1 MILSTNKELRLILP
15 SNAVDDIA
23 NLQGVLDNSEKDFLH
38 DKLGKPLYTRLCEY
52 YTTLGGEGFYQQK
65 IDGSYAKKPW
75 SVLLNLAQR
84 MVVNDAMARYAYQQ
98 ILSVNGAGVNI
109 ASSTDY
115 DPATEKL
122 LDKGVAGYRMEA
134 MVSLNNLLKLLEN
147 WAVSIN
153 TPAESAATKDG
164 SASTEVQKG
173 ESTEVPN
180 GESTEVQNGASTE
193 VQKGASTE
201 VPNDESTEAHT
212 AIQEIVLLWQESKYY
227 YLHHDL
233 LFPTCSVLEQYLSVH
248 DNRDKFI
255 RLLPDLRYV
264 QDEYIADV
272 FGDELIDRLQHAD
285 DRDKLL
291 RKVRRLMTA
300 YLVERTT
307 VIAFDKATR
316 LLAHNESISLR
327 DSVYRILNAEKQA
340 QESAD
345 SNASSSS
352 TSTTTAASS
361 SSAADKSAADK
372 SGGYENNQEG
382 GKIFVTPLMF

>member
-1 MILSTNKELRLILP
+1 MILSTNQELRLILP
-15 SNAVDDIA
+15 SNAVDEIA
-23 NLQGVLDNSEKDFLH
+23 NLQGVLDNSEKDFLQ

-52 YTTLGGEGFYQQK
+52 YTTLGGDGFYQQLT
-65 IDGSYAKKPW
+65 DGSYAKKPW

-147 WAVSIN
+147 WAVGIN
-153 TPAESAATKDG
+153 TPAEAAATKDG

-173 ESTEVPN
+173 KSTEVQN
-180 GESTEVQNGASTE
+180 GESTEVQNGE
-193 VQKGASTE
+193 STE

-212 AIQEIVLLWQESKYY
+212 AIEEIVLLWQESKYY

-255 RLLPDLRYV
+255 RLLPDIRYV

-316 LLAHNESISLR
+316 MLAHNESVSLR
-327 DSVYRILNAEKQA
+327 DSVYRLLNAEKQA

-345 SNASSSS
+345 SNTSSS
-352 TSTTTAASS
+352 TSTASTASSAPS
-361 SSAADKSAADK
+361 SSAEDK

>member
-1 MILSTNKELRLILP
+1 MILSTNQELRLILP
-15 SNAVDDIA
+15 SNAVDEIA
-23 NLQGVLDNSEKDFLH
+23 NLQGVLDNSEKDFLQ

-52 YTTLGGEGFYQQK
+52 YTTLGGDGFYQQLT
-65 IDGSYAKKPW
+65 DGSYAQKPW

-153 TPAESAATKDG
+153 TPAEAAATKDG

-173 ESTEVPN
+173 KSTEVQN
-180 GESTEVQNGASTE
+180 GESTEVQNGESTDI
-193 VQKGASTE
+193 
-201 VPNDESTEAHT
+201 PNDESTEAHT
-212 AIQEIVLLWQESKYY
+212 AIEEIVLLWQESKYY

-233 LFPTCSVLEQYLSVH
+233 LLPTCSVLEQYLSVH

-255 RLLPDLRYV
+255 RLLPDIRYV

-316 LLAHNESISLR
+316 MLAHNESVSLR
-327 DSVYRILNAEKQA
+327 DSVYRLLNAEKQA

-345 SNASSSS
+345 SNASTAS
-352 TSTTTAASS
+352 TASTASS
-361 SSAADKSAADK
+361 SSSSSAEDK

>member
-1 MILSTNKELRLILP
+1 MILSTNQELRLILP
-15 SNAVDDIA
+15 SNAVDEIA
-23 NLQGVLDNSEKDFLH
+23 NLQGVLDNSEKDFLQ

-52 YTTLGGEGFYQQK
+52 YTTLGGDGFYQQK
-65 IDGSYAKKPW
+65 TDGSYAKKPW

-84 MVVNDAMARYAYQQ
+84 MVVNDAMSRYAYQQ

-122 LDKGVAGYRMEA
+122 LDKGVAGYKKEA
-134 MVSLNNLLKLLEN
+134 MVSLNNLLILLEN

-153 TPAESAATKDG
+153 TPAEAATKDG
-164 SASTEVQKG
+164 SASTEVPNG

-180 GESTEVQNGASTE
+180 GE
-193 VQKGASTE
+193 STE

-212 AIQEIVLLWQESKYY
+212 AIEEIVLLWQESKYY

-255 RLLPDLRYV
+255 RLLPDLRYI

-327 DSVYRILNAEKQA
+327 DSVYRILNAEKHA
-340 QESAD
+340 QEAAD

-352 TSTTTAASS
+352 TSTTSEASS
-361 SSAADKSAADK
+361 SSAADESCVYK
-372 SGGYENNQEG
+372 NNQEG

>member
-1 MILSTNKELRLILP
+1 MILSTNQELRLILP

-23 NLQGVLDNSEKDFLH
+23 NLQGVLDNSEKDFLQ

-52 YTTLGGEGFYQQK
+52 YTTLGGDGFYQQK

-115 DPATEKL
+115 DAATEKL
-122 LDKGVAGYRMEA
+122 LDKGVAGYKKEA
-134 MVSLNNLLKLLEN
+134 MVSLNNLLILLEN

-153 TPAESAATKDG
+153 TPAEAASPKDG
-164 SASTEVQKG
+164 RA
-173 ESTEVPN
+173 STEVPN
-180 GESTEVQNGASTE
+180 GESTEVP
-193 VQKGASTE
+193 KDASTE
-201 VPNDESTEAHT
+201 VPNNESTEVPQDESTEAHS
-212 AIQEIVLLWQESKYY
+212 AIEEIVLLWQESKYY

-272 FGDELIDRLQHAD
+272 FGDELIARLQHAD

-340 QESAD
+340 QEAAD
-345 SNASSSS
+345 GNASSS
-352 TSTTTAASS
+352 TSTTTAAPS
-361 SSAADKSAADK
+361 SSAADEA
-372 SGGYENNQEG
+372 GGYENNQEG

>member
-1 MILSTNKELRLILP
+1 MILSTNQELRLILP
-15 SNAVDDIA
+15 SNAVDEIA
-23 NLQGVLDNSEKDFLH
+23 NLQGVLDNSEKDFLQ

-52 YTTLGGEGFYQQK
+52 YATLGGDGLYQQMT
-65 IDGSYAKKPW
+65 DGTYAKKPW
-75 SVLLNLAQR
+75 SVLLTVAQR

-122 LDKGVAGYRMEA
+122 LDKGVAGYKKEA
-134 MVSLNNLLKLLEN
+134 MVSLNNLLILLEN

-153 TPAESAATKDG
+153 TPAEAADKADG
-164 SASTEVQKG
+164 SASTEVPKD
-173 ESTEVPN
+173 ESTKVPDDGN
-180 GESTEVQNGASTE
+180 SDIPQ
-193 VQKGASTE
+193 
-201 VPNDESTEAHT
+201 DESTEAHA
-212 AIQEIVLLWQESKYY
+212 AIEEIVLLWQESKYY

-233 LFPTCSVLEQYLSVH
+233 LIPTCSVLQQYLDVYDS
-248 DNRDKFI
+248 RDKFI

-272 FGDELIDRLQHAD
+272 FGDELIDRLQNAD

-316 LLAHNESISLR
+316 LLAHNESVSLR
-327 DSVYRILNAEKQA
+327 DSVYRLLNAEKQA
-340 QESAD
+340 QEAAD
-345 SNASSSS
+345 GNASSS
-352 TSTTTAASS
+352 TSTTSTAPS
-361 SSAADKSAADK
+361 SSAAEK

>member
-1 MILSTNKELRLILP
+1 MILSTNQELRLILP
-15 SNAVDDIA
+15 SNAVDEIA
-23 NLQGVLDNSEKDFLH
+23 NLQGVLDNSEKDFLQ

-52 YTTLGGEGFYQQK
+52 YTTLGGDGFYQQLT
-65 IDGSYAKKPW
+65 DGSYAKKPW

-153 TPAESAATKDG
+153 TPAETAAKKDG
-164 SASTEVQKG
+164 SASTEV
-173 ESTEVPN
+173 P
-180 GESTEVQNGASTE
+180 NGASTE
-193 VQKGASTE
+193 VPKNESTE
-201 VPNDESTEAHT
+201 VPKDESTEIPKDESTEAHT
-212 AIQEIVLLWQESKYY
+212 AIEEIVLLWQESKYY

-255 RLLPDLRYV
+255 RLLPDIRYV

-340 QESAD
+340 QEAAD

-352 TSTTTAASS
+352 TTTTTAASS
-361 SSAADKSAADK
+361 SSSEDK

>member
-1 MILSTNKELRLILP
+1 M
-15 SNAVDDIA
+15 
-23 NLQGVLDNSEKDFLH
+23 
-38 DKLGKPLYTRLCEY
+38 
-52 YTTLGGEGFYQQK
+52 
-65 IDGSYAKKPW
+65 
-75 SVLLNLAQR
+75 
-84 MVVNDAMARYAYQQ
+84 
-98 ILSVNGAGVNI
+98 
-109 ASSTDY
+109 
-115 DPATEKL
+115 
-122 LDKGVAGYRMEA
+122 
-134 MVSLNNLLKLLEN
+134 
-147 WAVSIN
+147 
-153 TPAESAATKDG
+153 
-164 SASTEVQKG
+164 
-173 ESTEVPN
+173 
-180 GESTEVQNGASTE
+180 
-193 VQKGASTE
+193 
-201 VPNDESTEAHT
+201 
-212 AIQEIVLLWQESKYY
+212 WQESKYY

-255 RLLPDLRYV
+255 RLLPDIRYV

-316 LLAHNESISLR
+316 MLAHNESVSLR
-327 DSVYRILNAEKQA
+327 DSVYRLLNAEKQA

-345 SNASSSS
+345 SNASTASTASTASS
-352 TSTTTAASS
+352 TSS
-361 SSAADKSAADK
+361 ADK

>member
-1 MILSTNKELRLILP
+1 MILSTNQELRLILP
-15 SNAVDDIA
+15 SNAVDEID
-23 NLQGVLDNSEKDFLH
+23 NLKGVLDNSEKDFLQ

-52 YTTLGGEGFYQQK
+52 YTTLGGDGFYQQMT
-65 IDGSYAKKPW
+65 DGTYVMKPW
-75 SVLLNLAQR
+75 SVLLVLAQR

-122 LDKGVAGYRMEA
+122 LDKGVAGYKKEA
-134 MVSLNNLLKLLEN
+134 MVSLNNLLILLEN

-153 TPAESAATKDG
+153 TPAETADKADG
-164 SASTEVQKG
+164 SASTEVPK
-173 ESTEVPN
+173 
-180 GESTEVQNGASTE
+180 
-193 VQKGASTE
+193 
-201 VPNDESTEAHT
+201 DESTEAHA
-212 AIQEIVLLWQESKYY
+212 AIEEIVLLWQESKYY

-233 LFPTCSVLEQYLSVH
+233 LIPTCSILQQYLDVY

-272 FGDELIDRLQHAD
+272 FGDELITRLQHAD

-307 VIAFDKATR
+307 VISFDKATR

-327 DSVYRILNAEKQA
+327 DSVYRLLKAEKQA
-340 QESAD
+340 QEAAD
-345 SNASSSS
+345 TTASSS
-352 TSTTTAASS
+352 TSTTAPSS
-361 SSAADKSAADK
+361 SAADK

>member
-1 MILSTNKELRLILP
+1 MILSTNQELRLILP
-15 SNAVDDIA
+15 SNAVDEIA
-23 NLQGVLDNSEKDFLH
+23 NLQGVLDNSEKDFLQ

-52 YTTLGGEGFYQQK
+52 YTTLGGDGFYQQLT
-65 IDGSYAKKPW
+65 DGSYAQKPW

-147 WAVSIN
+147 WAVGIN
-153 TPAESAATKDG
+153 TPAEAAATKDG

-173 ESTEVPN
+173 KSTEVQN
-180 GESTEVQNGASTE
+180 GESTEVQNDE
-193 VQKGASTE
+193 STE

-212 AIQEIVLLWQESKYY
+212 AIEEIVLLWQESKYY

-233 LFPTCSVLEQYLSVH
+233 LLPTCSVLEQYLSVH

-255 RLLPDLRYV
+255 RLLPDIRYV

-316 LLAHNESISLR
+316 MLAHNESVSLR
-327 DSVYRILNAEKQA
+327 DSVYRLLNAEKQA
-340 QESAD
+340 HESSD
-345 SNASSSS
+345 SNISS
-352 TSTTTAASS
+352 TSTAPTASS
-361 SSAADKSAADK
+361 APSTSAEDK

>member
-1 MILSTNKELRLILP
+1 MILSTNQELRLILP
-15 SNAVDDIA
+15 SNAVDEIA
-23 NLQGVLDNSEKDFLH
+23 NLQGVLDNSEKDFLQ

-52 YTTLGGEGFYQQK
+52 YTTLGGDGFYQQLT
-65 IDGSYAKKPW
+65 DGSYAQKPW

-147 WAVSIN
+147 WAVGIN
-153 TPAESAATKDG
+153 TPAEASATKDG

-173 ESTEVPN
+173 K
-180 GESTEVQNGASTE
+180 STEVQNG
-193 VQKGASTE
+193 
-201 VPNDESTEAHT
+201 ESTEAHT
-212 AIQEIVLLWQESKYY
+212 AIEEIVLLWQESKYY

-233 LFPTCSVLEQYLSVH
+233 LLPTCSVLEQYLSVH

-255 RLLPDLRYV
+255 RLLPDIRYV

-316 LLAHNESISLR
+316 MLAHNESVSLR
-327 DSVYRILNAEKQA
+327 DSVYRLLNAEKQA
-340 QESAD
+340 QEAAD
-345 SNASSSS
+345 SDASS
-352 TSTTTAASS
+352 TSTTSTTSTTSSASS
-361 SSAADKSAADK
+361 TSSADK

>member
-1 MILSTNKELRLILP
+1 MILSTNQELRLILP

-23 NLQGVLDNSEKDFLH
+23 NLQGVLDNSEKDFLQ

-52 YTTLGGEGFYQQK
+52 YTTLGGDGFYQQK

-153 TPAESAATKDG
+153 TTAEAPAQKDG
-164 SASTEVQKG
+164 SASTEVPKG
-173 ESTEVPN
+173 ESTEVPQN
-180 GESTEVQNGASTE
+180 ESTEVQNGE
-193 VQKGASTE
+193 STE
-201 VPNDESTEAHT
+201 VPKDENTEAHT

-327 DSVYRILNAEKQA
+327 DSVYRILNAEKQD

-345 SNASSSS
+345 SNASSS
-352 TSTTTAASS
+352 TSTTTDAPS
-361 SSAADKSAADK
+361 SSAADEA
-372 SGGYENNQEG
+372 GGYKNNQEG
-382 GKIFVTPLMF
+382 GKIFVTPLMY

>member
-1 MILSTNKELRLILP
+1 MILSTNQELRLILP
-15 SNAVDDIA
+15 SNAVDEIA
-23 NLQGVLDNSEKDFLH
+23 NLQGVLDNSEKDFLQ

-52 YTTLGGEGFYQQK
+52 YTTLGGDGFYQQMT
-65 IDGSYAKKPW
+65 DGTYVMKPW
-75 SVLLNLAQR
+75 SVLLVLAQR

-122 LDKGVAGYRMEA
+122 LDKGVAGYKKEA
-134 MVSLNNLLKLLEN
+134 MVSLNNLLILLEN

-153 TPAESAATKDG
+153 TPAEATAPKDG
-164 SASTEVQKG
+164 SASTEVPKD
-173 ESTEVPN
+173 ESTEV
-180 GESTEVQNGASTE
+180 
-193 VQKGASTE
+193 
-201 VPNDESTEAHT
+201 HT
-212 AIQEIVLLWQESKYY
+212 AIEEIVLLWQESKYY

-233 LFPTCSVLEQYLSVH
+233 LIPTCSILQQYLDVY

-327 DSVYRILNAEKQA
+327 DSVYRLLKAEKQA
-340 QESAD
+340 QEAAD
-345 SNASSSS
+345 TTASSS
-352 TSTTTAASS
+352 TSTTAPSS
-361 SSAADKSAADK
+361 SAADK

>member
-1 MILSTNKELRLILP
+1 MILSTNQELRLILP
-15 SNAVDDIA
+15 SNAVDEIA
-23 NLQGVLDNSEKDFLH
+23 NLQGVLDNSEKDFLQ

-52 YTTLGGEGFYQQK
+52 YTTLGGDGFYQQLT
-65 IDGSYAKKPW
+65 DGSYAQKPW

-153 TPAESAATKDG
+153 TPAEASATKDG
-164 SASTEVQKG
+164 SANTEVQNGK
-173 ESTEVPN
+173 STEVPN
-180 GESTEVQNGASTE
+180 DESTEVQNGE
-193 VQKGASTE
+193 STE

-212 AIQEIVLLWQESKYY
+212 AIEEIVLLWQESKYY

-255 RLLPDLRYV
+255 RLLPDIRYV

-316 LLAHNESISLR
+316 MLAHNESVSLR
-327 DSVYRILNAEKQA
+327 DSVYRLLNAEKQA

-345 SNASSSS
+345 SDASS
-352 TSTTTAASS
+352 TSTTTSTTSSASS
-361 SSAADKSAADK
+361 TSSADK

>member
-1 MILSTNKELRLILP
+1 MILSTNQELRLILP
-15 SNAVDDIA
+15 SNAVDEIA
-23 NLQGVLDNSEKDFLH
+23 NLQGVLDNSEKDFLQ

-52 YTTLGGEGFYQQK
+52 YTTLGGDGFYQQLT
-65 IDGSYAKKPW
+65 DGSYAKKPW

-84 MVVNDAMARYAYQQ
+84 MVVNDSMARYAYQQ

-153 TPAESAATKDG
+153 TPAEAAATKDG
-164 SASTEVQKG
+164 SASTEVPNG

-180 GESTEVQNGASTE
+180 GER
-193 VQKGASTE
+193 TE
-201 VPNDESTEAHT
+201 VPNDESAEVPKDESTEAHT
-212 AIQEIVLLWQESKYY
+212 AIEEIVLLWQESKYY

-233 LFPTCSVLEQYLSVH
+233 LIPTCSVLEQYLSVH

-255 RLLPDLRYV
+255 RLLPDIRYV

-316 LLAHNESISLR
+316 MLAHNESISLR
-327 DSVYRILNAEKQA
+327 DSVYRLLNAEKQA
-340 QESAD
+340 QEAAD
-345 SNASSSS
+345 SNASSS

-361 SSAADKSAADK
+361 SSAADEA
-372 SGGYENNQEG
+372 GGYKNNQEG

>member
-1 MILSTNKELRLILP
+1 MILSTNQELRLILP
-15 SNAVDDIA
+15 SNAVDEIA
-23 NLQGVLDNSEKDFLH
+23 NLQGVLDNSEKDFLQ

-52 YTTLGGEGFYQQK
+52 YTTLGGDGFYQQMT
-65 IDGSYAKKPW
+65 DGTYVMKPW
-75 SVLLNLAQR
+75 SVLLVLAQR

-122 LDKGVAGYRMEA
+122 LDKGVAGYKKEA
-134 MVSLNNLLKLLEN
+134 MVSLNNLLILLEN

-153 TPAESAATKDG
+153 TPAEAADKADG
-164 SASTEVQKG
+164 S
-173 ESTEVPN
+173 ESTEVPK
-180 GESTEVQNGASTE
+180 GESTDVPKDESTDIP
-193 VQKGASTE
+193 K
-201 VPNDESTEAHT
+201 DESTERFA
-212 AIQEIVLLWQESKYY
+212 AIEEIVLLWQESKYY

-233 LFPTCSVLEQYLSVH
+233 LIPTCSILQQYLDVY

-272 FGDELIDRLQHAD
+272 FGDELIDRLQNAD

-327 DSVYRILNAEKQA
+327 DSVYRLLKAEKQA
-340 QESAD
+340 QEAAD
-345 SNASSSS
+345 GNAPSS
-352 TSTTTAASS
+352 TSTTSTAPS
-361 SSAADKSAADK
+361 SSAAEK

>member
-1 MILSTNKELRLILP
+1 MILSTNQELRLILP
-15 SNAVDDIA
+15 SNAVDEIA
-23 NLQGVLDNSEKDFLH
+23 NLQGVLDNSEKDFLQ

-52 YTTLGGEGFYQQK
+52 YTTLGGDGFYQQLT
-65 IDGSYAKKPW
+65 DGSYAQKPW

-153 TPAESAATKDG
+153 TPAEAAATEDG
-164 SASTEVQKG
+164 SA
-173 ESTEVPN
+173 STEVPN
-180 GESTEVQNGASTE
+180 GESTEVPNGE
-193 VQKGASTE
+193 STE

-212 AIQEIVLLWQESKYY
+212 AIEEIVLLWQESKYY

-233 LFPTCSVLEQYLSVH
+233 LLPTCSVLEQYLSVH

-255 RLLPDLRYV
+255 RLLPDIRYV

-327 DSVYRILNAEKQA
+327 DSVYRILNAEKQD
-340 QESAD
+340 QEAAD

-361 SSAADKSAADK
+361 SSDADK

>member
-1 MILSTNKELRLILP
+1 MILSTNQELRLILP

-23 NLQGVLDNSEKDFLH
+23 NLQGVLDNSEKDFLQ

-52 YTTLGGEGFYQQK
+52 YTTLGGDGFYQQK
-65 IDGSYAKKPW
+65 ADGSYAKKPW

-122 LDKGVAGYRMEA
+122 LDKGVSGYRMEA

-147 WAVSIN
+147 GAVSIN
-153 TPAESAATKDG
+153 TPAEAAATKDG
-164 SASTEVQKG
+164 N
-173 ESTEVPN
+173 ESTEVPK
-180 GESTEVQNGASTE
+180 GESTEVQNVE
-193 VQKGASTE
+193 STE
-201 VPNDESTEAHT
+201 VPKDENTEAHT

-340 QESAD
+340 QEAAD

-352 TSTTTAASS
+352 TSTASAASS
-361 SSAADKSAADK
+361 SSAADQSGADK

>member
-1 MILSTNKELRLILP
+1 MILSTNQELRLILP

-23 NLQGVLDNSEKDFLH
+23 NLQGVLDNSEKDFLQ

-52 YTTLGGEGFYQQK
+52 YTTLGGDGFYQQK

-153 TPAESAATKDG
+153 TPAEASDQKDG
-164 SASTEVQKG
+164 SASTEVPK
-173 ESTEVPN
+173 
-180 GESTEVQNGASTE
+180 GESTEVQNVE
-193 VQKGASTE
+193 STE

-255 RLLPDLRYV
+255 RLLPDLRYI

-327 DSVYRILNAEKQA
+327 DSVYRLLNAEKQA
-340 QESAD
+340 QEAAD
-345 SNASSSS
+345 SNASSSTS
-352 TSTTTAASS
+352 STTSASS
-361 SSAADKSAADK
+361 SSDADKSAADK
-372 SGGYENNQEG
+372 SCGYENNQEG

>member
-1 MILSTNKELRLILP
+1 MILSTNQELRLILP

-23 NLQGVLDNSEKDFLH
+23 NLQGVLDNSEKDFLQ

-52 YTTLGGEGFYQQK
+52 YTTLGGDGFYQQK

-84 MVVNDAMARYAYQQ
+84 MVVNDAMSRYAYQQ

-109 ASSTDY
+109 ASSSDY

-122 LDKGVAGYRMEA
+122 LDKGVAGYKKEA
-134 MVSLNNLLKLLEN
+134 MVSLNNLLILLEN

-153 TPAESAATKDG
+153 TPAEAADKADG
-164 SASTEVQKG
+164 SVSTEVPNG

-180 GESTEVQNGASTE
+180 GESTEVP
-193 VQKGASTE
+193 K
-201 VPNDESTEAHT
+201 DESTEAHT
-212 AIQEIVLLWQESKYY
+212 AIEEIVLLWQESKYY

-233 LFPTCSVLEQYLSVH
+233 LIPTCSILQQYLDVY

-272 FGDELIDRLQHAD
+272 FGDELIDRLQHSD

-316 LLAHNESISLR
+316 LLAHNESVSLR
-327 DSVYRILNAEKQA
+327 DSVYRLLNSEKQA
-340 QESAD
+340 QEAAD
-345 SNASSSS
+345 SNASSP
-352 TSTTTAASS
+352 TSTTTAAPS
-361 SSAADKSAADK
+361 SSASDEA
-372 SGGYENNQEG
+372 GGYVNNQEG

>member
-1 MILSTNKELRLILP
+1 MILSTNQELRLILP

-23 NLQGVLDNSEKDFLH
+23 NLQGVLDNSEKDFLQ

-52 YTTLGGEGFYQQK
+52 YTTLGGDGFYQQK

-122 LDKGVAGYRMEA
+122 LDKGVAGYKMEA

-153 TPAESAATKDG
+153 TTAEAAATKDG
-164 SASTEVQKG
+164 SASTEVPK
-173 ESTEVPN
+173 
-180 GESTEVQNGASTE
+180 GESTEVQNVE
-193 VQKGASTE
+193 STE

-255 RLLPDLRYV
+255 RLLPDLRYI

-327 DSVYRILNAEKQA
+327 DSVYRLLNAEKQA
-340 QESAD
+340 QEAAD
-345 SNASSSS
+345 SNASSSTS
-352 TSTTTAASS
+352 STTSASS
-361 SSAADKSAADK
+361 SSDADKSAADK
-372 SGGYENNQEG
+372 SCGYENNQEG

>member
-1 MILSTNKELRLILP
+1 MILSTNQELRLILP

-23 NLQGVLDNSEKDFLH
+23 NLQGVLDNSEKDFLQ

-52 YTTLGGEGFYQQK
+52 YTTIGGDGFYQQK
-65 IDGSYAKKPW
+65 ADGSYAKKPW

-153 TPAESAATKDG
+153 TPAEAAATKDG
-164 SASTEVQKG
+164 SASTEVPKG
-173 ESTEVPN
+173 ESTEVQKGKSTEAPN
-180 GESTEVQNGASTE
+180 G
-193 VQKGASTE
+193 
-201 VPNDESTEAHT
+201 ESTEAHT
-212 AIQEIVLLWQESKYY
+212 AIEEIVLLWQESKYY

-327 DSVYRILNAEKQA
+327 DSVYRLLNAEKQV

-345 SNASSSS
+345 SNASS
-352 TSTTTAASS
+352 TSTTSTASDTSTAPSS
-361 SSAADKSAADK
+361 SSSDN

>member
-1 MILSTNKELRLILP
+1 MILSTNQELRLILP

-23 NLQGVLDNSEKDFLH
+23 NLQGVLDNSEKDFLQ

-52 YTTLGGEGFYQQK
+52 YTTLGGDGFYQQK
-65 IDGSYAKKPW
+65 TDGSYAKKPW

-153 TPAESAATKDG
+153 TPAEAAAPKDG
-164 SASTEVQKG
+164 SASTEVSKD
-173 ESTEVPN
+173 ESAEVPQN
-180 GESTEVQNGASTE
+180 ESTEVQNGE
-193 VQKGASTE
+193 STE
-201 VPNDESTEAHT
+201 VPKDESTESHT
-212 AIQEIVLLWQESKYY
+212 AIEEIVLLWQESKYY

-327 DSVYRILNAEKQA
+327 DSVYRLLKAEKQD
-340 QESAD
+340 QEAAD
-345 SNASSSS
+345 SNASSS
-352 TSTTTAASS
+352 TSTTTADPSS
-361 SSAADKSAADK
+361 SAADK

>member
-1 MILSTNKELRLILP
+1 MILSTNQELRLILP
-15 SNAVDDIA
+15 SNAVDEIA
-23 NLQGVLDNSEKDFLH
+23 NLQGVLDNSEKDFLQ

-52 YTTLGGEGFYQQK
+52 YTTLGGDGFYQQLT
-65 IDGSYAKKPW
+65 DGSYAKKPW

-147 WAVSIN
+147 WAVGIN
-153 TPAESAATKDG
+153 TPAETATKDG
-164 SASTEVQKG
+164 SA
-173 ESTEVPN
+173 STEVPN
-180 GESTEVQNGASTE
+180 GESTEVQNGESTE
-193 VQKGASTE
+193 VQNDESTE

-212 AIQEIVLLWQESKYY
+212 AIEEIVLLWQESKYY

-255 RLLPDLRYV
+255 RLLPDIRYV

-316 LLAHNESISLR
+316 MLAHNESVSLR
-327 DSVYRILNAEKQA
+327 DSVYRLLNAEKQA

-345 SNASSSS
+345 SNASTAS
-352 TSTTTAASS
+352 TASTASS
-361 SSAADKSAADK
+361 SSSSSAEDK
-372 SGGYENNQEG
+372 SGGYENNQDG

>member
-23 NLQGVLDNSEKDFLH
+23 NLQGVLDNSEKDFLQ

-52 YTTLGGEGFYQQK
+52 YTTLGGDGFYQQK

-153 TPAESAATKDG
+153 TPAEAAKTKD
-164 SASTEVQKG
+164 SRISTEVQKG

-180 GESTEVQNGASTE
+180 NESTE

-201 VPNDESTEAHT
+201 VPNYESTEAHT

-316 LLAHNESISLR
+316 MLAHNESISLR
-327 DSVYRILNAEKQA
+327 DSVYRILNSEKQA
-340 QESAD
+340 QEAAD

>member
-1 MILSTNKELRLILP
+1 MILSTNQELRLILP

-23 NLQGVLDNSEKDFLH
+23 NLQGVLDNSEKDFLQ

-52 YTTLGGEGFYQQK
+52 YTTLGGDGFYQQK
-65 IDGSYAKKPW
+65 TDGSYAKKPW

-115 DPATEKL
+115 EPATEKL

-147 WAVSIN
+147 WAVSVN
-153 TPAESAATKDG
+153 TPAEAAATKDD
-164 SASTEVQKG
+164 SASTEVPNGESTEVPKN

-180 GESTEVQNGASTE
+180 GESTEV
-193 VQKGASTE
+193 
-201 VPNDESTEAHT
+201 PNDENTEAHT
-212 AIQEIVLLWQESKYY
+212 AIEEIVLLWQESKYY

-255 RLLPDLRYV
+255 RLLPDLRYI

-345 SNASSSS
+345 GNVSSS

-361 SSAADKSAADK
+361 SSAADEA
-372 SGGYENNQEG
+372 GGYENNQEG

>member
-1 MILSTNKELRLILP
+1 
-15 SNAVDDIA
+15 
-23 NLQGVLDNSEKDFLH
+23 
-38 DKLGKPLYTRLCEY
+38 
-52 YTTLGGEGFYQQK
+52 
-65 IDGSYAKKPW
+65 
-75 SVLLNLAQR
+75 
-84 MVVNDAMARYAYQQ
+84 
-98 ILSVNGAGVNI
+98 
-109 ASSTDY
+109 
-115 DPATEKL
+115 
-122 LDKGVAGYRMEA
+122 

-147 WAVSIN
+147 WAVGIN
-153 TPAESAATKDG
+153 TPAEATATKDG

-173 ESTEVPN
+173 KSTEVQNGGSTEVQN
-180 GESTEVQNGASTE
+180 GESTEVP
-193 VQKGASTE
+193 K
-201 VPNDESTEAHT
+201 DESTEAHT
-212 AIQEIVLLWQESKYY
+212 AIEEIVLLWQESKYY

-255 RLLPDLRYV
+255 RLLPDIRYV

-316 LLAHNESISLR
+316 MLAHNESVSLR

-345 SNASSSS
+345 SNASTAS
-352 TSTTTAASS
+352 TASTASS
-361 SSAADKSAADK
+361 SSSSSAEDK

>member
-1 MILSTNKELRLILP
+1 MILSTNQELRLILP
-15 SNAVDDIA
+15 SNAVDEIA
-23 NLQGVLDNSEKDFLH
+23 NLQGVLDNSEKDFLQ

-52 YTTLGGEGFYQQK
+52 YTTLGGDGFYQQMT
-65 IDGSYAKKPW
+65 DGTYVMKPW
-75 SVLLNLAQR
+75 SVLLVLAQR

-122 LDKGVAGYRMEA
+122 LDKGVAGYKKEA
-134 MVSLNNLLKLLEN
+134 MVSLNNLLILLEN

-153 TPAESAATKDG
+153 TPAETASPKDG
-164 SASTEVQKG
+164 SASTEVPK
-173 ESTEVPN
+173 
-180 GESTEVQNGASTE
+180 
-193 VQKGASTE
+193 
-201 VPNDESTEAHT
+201 DESTERLA
-212 AIQEIVLLWQESKYY
+212 AIEEIVLLWQESKYY

-233 LFPTCSVLEQYLSVH
+233 LIPTCSILQQYLDVY

-327 DSVYRILNAEKQA
+327 DSVYRLLNAEKQA
-340 QESAD
+340 QETAG
-345 SNASSSS
+345 SNASSS
-352 TSTTTAASS
+352 TASADSS
-361 SSAADKSAADK
+361 SSAADKTGS
-372 SGGYENNQEG
+372 YENNQEG

>member
-1 MILSTNKELRLILP
+1 MILSTNQELRLILP
-15 SNAVDDIA
+15 SNAVDEIA
-23 NLQGVLDNSEKDFLH
+23 NLQGVLDNSEKDFLQ

-52 YTTLGGEGFYQQK
+52 YTTLGGDGFYQQMT
-65 IDGSYAKKPW
+65 DGSYAKKPW
-75 SVLLNLAQR
+75 SVLLVLAQR

-153 TPAESAATKDG
+153 TPAETTAPKDG
-164 SASTEVQKG
+164 SKSTEVPKG
-173 ESTEVPN
+173 ESTEVPDD
-180 GESTEVQNGASTE
+180 GKSDIPQ
-193 VQKGASTE
+193 
-201 VPNDESTEAHT
+201 DESTEAHT
-212 AIQEIVLLWQESKYY
+212 AIEEIVLLWQESKYY

-255 RLLPDLRYV
+255 RLLPDLRYI

-272 FGDELIDRLQHAD
+272 FGDELITRLQHAD

-327 DSVYRILNAEKQA
+327 DSVYRLLKAEKQA
-340 QESAD
+340 QEVAD
-345 SNASSSS
+345 GNASSSTTSS
-352 TSTTTAASS
+352 TAPSS
-361 SSAADKSAADK
+361 SAADK

>member
-23 NLQGVLDNSEKDFLH
+23 NLQGVLDNSEKDFLQ

-52 YTTLGGEGFYQQK
+52 YTTLGGDGFYQQK

-153 TPAESAATKDG
+153 TPAEAAASTKDG
-164 SASTEVQKG
+164 SASTEV
-173 ESTEVPN
+173 SN
-180 GESTEVQNGASTE
+180 G
-193 VQKGASTE
+193 
-201 VPNDESTEAHT
+201 ESTEAHT
-212 AIQEIVLLWQESKYY
+212 AIEEIVLLWQESKYY

-340 QESAD
+340 QEAAD
-345 SNASSSS
+345 SNASSS

-361 SSAADKSAADK
+361 SSAADEA
-372 SGGYENNQEG
+372 GGYENNQEG

>member
-23 NLQGVLDNSEKDFLH
+23 NLQGVLDNSEKDFLQ

-52 YTTLGGEGFYQQK
+52 YTTLGGDGFYQQK

-153 TPAESAATKDG
+153 TPSEAAATKDG
-164 SASTEVQKG
+164 SESTEAPKGESTEVQKG

-180 GESTEVQNGASTE
+180 GESTEV
-193 VQKGASTE
+193 
-201 VPNDESTEAHT
+201 PNDESTEAHT
-212 AIQEIVLLWQESKYY
+212 SIQEIVLLWQESKYY

-255 RLLPDLRYV
+255 RLLPDIRYV

-327 DSVYRILNAEKQA
+327 DSVYRILNAEKKA
-340 QESAD
+340 QEAAD
-345 SNASSSS
+345 SNAPSSS
-352 TSTTTAASS
+352 TSTTTAAPSS
-361 SSAADKSAADK
+361 SDADKSAADK
-372 SGGYENNQEG
+372 SGGYKNNQEG
-382 GKIFVTPLMF
+382 GKIFVTPLMY

>member
-1 MILSTNKELRLILP
+1 MILSTNQELRLILP
-15 SNAVDDIA
+15 SNAVDEIA
-23 NLQGVLDNSEKDFLH
+23 NLQGVLDNSEKDFLQ

-52 YTTLGGEGFYQQK
+52 YTTLGGDGFYQQK
-65 IDGSYAKKPW
+65 ADGSYAKKPW

-84 MVVNDAMARYAYQQ
+84 MVVNDAMVRYAYQQ
-98 ILSVNGAGVNI
+98 ILSVNDAGVNI

-153 TPAESAATKDG
+153 TPAEAATKDG
-164 SASTEVQKG
+164 SASTEVPKG
-173 ESTEVPN
+173 ESTEVPDD
-180 GESTEVQNGASTE
+180 GKSDIPQ
-193 VQKGASTE
+193 
-201 VPNDESTEAHT
+201 DENTKVHT
-212 AIQEIVLLWQESKYY
+212 AIEEIVLLWQESKYY

-255 RLLPDLRYV
+255 RLLPDLRYI

-316 LLAHNESISLR
+316 LLAHNESVSLR
-327 DSVYRILNAEKQA
+327 DSVYRLLKDEKQA
-340 QESAD
+340 QEAAAG
-345 SNASSSS
+345 NASSSS
-352 TSTTTAASS
+352 TSTTFSASS
-361 SSAADKSAADK
+361 SSAADK

>member
-1 MILSTNKELRLILP
+1 MILSTNQELRLILP
-15 SNAVDDIA
+15 SNAVDEIA
-23 NLQGVLDNSEKDFLH
+23 NLQGVLDNSEKDFLQ

-52 YTTLGGEGFYQQK
+52 YTTLGGDGFYQQLT
-65 IDGSYAKKPW
+65 DGSYAQKPW

-147 WAVSIN
+147 WAVGIN
-153 TPAESAATKDG
+153 TPAEAAATKDG

-173 ESTEVPN
+173 KSTEVQN
-180 GESTEVQNGASTE
+180 GESTEVQNGESTDI
-193 VQKGASTE
+193 
-201 VPNDESTEAHT
+201 PNDESTEAHT
-212 AIQEIVLLWQESKYY
+212 AIEESVLLWQESKYY

-233 LFPTCSVLEQYLSVH
+233 LLPTCSVLEQYLSVH

-255 RLLPDLRYV
+255 RLLPDIRYV

-316 LLAHNESISLR
+316 MLAHNESVSLR
-327 DSVYRILNAEKQA
+327 DSVYRLLNAEKQA

-345 SNASSSS
+345 SNASTAS
-352 TSTTTAASS
+352 TASTASS
-361 SSAADKSAADK
+361 SSSSSAEDK

>member
-1 MILSTNKELRLILP
+1 MILSTNQELRLILP
-15 SNAVDDIA
+15 SNAVDEIA
-23 NLQGVLDNSEKDFLH
+23 NLQGVLDNSEKDFLQ

-52 YTTLGGEGFYQQK
+52 YTTLGGDGFYQQK
-65 IDGSYAKKPW
+65 TDGSYAMKPW

-153 TPAESAATKDG
+153 TPAEAAATKDG
-164 SASTEVQKG
+164 S
-173 ESTEVPN
+173 ESTEVP
-180 GESTEVQNGASTE
+180 
-193 VQKGASTE
+193 KG
-201 VPNDESTEAHT
+201 ESTEAHT
-212 AIQEIVLLWQESKYY
+212 AIEEIVLLWQESKYY

-255 RLLPDLRYV
+255 RLLPDIRYI

-272 FGDELIDRLQHAD
+272 FGDELITRLQHVD

-316 LLAHNESISLR
+316 LLAHNESVSLR
-327 DSVYRILNAEKQA
+327 DSVYRLLKAEKQA
-340 QESAD
+340 QEAAD
-345 SNASSSS
+345 SNASSS
-352 TSTTTAASS
+352 TSTTAPSS
-361 SSAADKSAADK
+361 SAADK

>member
-1 MILSTNKELRLILP
+1 MILSTNQELRLILP

-23 NLQGVLDNSEKDFLH
+23 NLQGVLDNSEKDFLQ

-52 YTTLGGEGFYQQK
+52 YTTLGGDGFYQQK
-65 IDGSYAKKPW
+65 ADGTYAKKPW

-122 LDKGVAGYRMEA
+122 LDKGVSGYRMEA

-153 TPAESAATKDG
+153 TPAEASDQKDG
-164 SASTEVQKG
+164 SASTEVPK
-173 ESTEVPN
+173 
-180 GESTEVQNGASTE
+180 GESTEVQNVE
-193 VQKGASTE
+193 STE
-201 VPNDESTEAHT
+201 VPKDENTEAHT

-327 DSVYRILNAEKQA
+327 DSVYRILNAEKQN
-340 QESAD
+340 QEAAD
-345 SNASSSS
+345 SNASSS
-352 TSTTTAASS
+352 TSTASAASS
-361 SSAADKSAADK
+361 SSAADQSGADK

>member
-1 MILSTNKELRLILP
+1 MILSTNQELRLILP

-23 NLQGVLDNSEKDFLH
+23 NLQGVLDNSEKDFLQ

-52 YTTLGGEGFYQQK
+52 YTTLGGDGFYQQMT
-65 IDGSYAKKPW
+65 DGTYAKKPW

-115 DPATEKL
+115 DAATEKL
-122 LDKGVAGYRMEA
+122 LDKGVAGYKKEA
-134 MVSLNNLLKLLEN
+134 MVSLNNLLILLEN

-153 TPAESAATKDG
+153 TPAEAAAQKDG
-164 SASTEVQKG
+164 SESTEVPKG
-173 ESTEVPN
+173 ESTEVPKD
-180 GESTEVQNGASTE
+180 ESTEVQNGE
-193 VQKGASTE
+193 STE
-201 VPNDESTEAHT
+201 VPKDESTEAHT
-212 AIQEIVLLWQESKYY
+212 AIEEIVLLWQESKYY

-233 LFPTCSVLEQYLSVH
+233 LIPTCSTLQQYLDVY

-272 FGDELIDRLQHAD
+272 FGDELIDRLQNAD

-327 DSVYRILNAEKQA
+327 DSVYRLLNAEKQA
-340 QESAD
+340 QEAAD
-345 SNASSSS
+345 SNASSS
-352 TSTTTAASS
+352 TSAT
-361 SSAADKSAADK
+361 SSAPSSSAADK

>member
-1 MILSTNKELRLILP
+1 MILSTNQELRLILP

-23 NLQGVLDNSEKDFLH
+23 NLQGVLDNSEKDFLQ

-52 YTTLGGEGFYQQK
+52 YTTLGGDGFYQQK
-65 IDGSYAKKPW
+65 ADGTYAKKPW

-122 LDKGVAGYRMEA
+122 LDKGVAGYKMEA

-153 TPAESAATKDG
+153 TPAEAADKEDG
-164 SASTEVQKG
+164 SA
-173 ESTEVPN
+173 STEVPN
-180 GESTEVQNGASTE
+180 GESTEVP
-193 VQKGASTE
+193 KGESTE
-201 VPNDESTEAHT
+201 VPKDENTEAHT

-345 SNASSSS
+345 SNASSS
-352 TSTTTAASS
+352 TSTASAASS
-361 SSAADKSAADK
+361 SSAADQSGADK

>member
-23 NLQGVLDNSEKDFLH
+23 NLQGVLDNSEKDFLQ

-52 YTTLGGEGFYQQK
+52 YTTLGGDGFYQQK
-65 IDGSYAKKPW
+65 SDGSYAKKPW

-109 ASSTDY
+109 ASSADY

-153 TPAESAATKDG
+153 TPAETAAPKDG
-164 SASTEVQKG
+164 STSTEVQKG
-173 ESTEVPN
+173 ESSEVQN
-180 GESTEVQNGASTE
+180 GESTEVP
-193 VQKGASTE
+193 K
-201 VPNDESTEAHT
+201 DENTEAHT
-212 AIQEIVLLWQESKYY
+212 AIQEIVMLWQESKYY

-255 RLLPDLRYV
+255 RLLPDLRYI

-316 LLAHNESISLR
+316 LLAHNESVSLR

-340 QESAD
+340 QEAAD
-345 SNASSSS
+345 SNASSSTSS

-361 SSAADKSAADK
+361 SSDAEKSAAGEA
-372 SGGYENNQEG
+372 GGYENNQEG

>member
-1 MILSTNKELRLILP
+1 MILSTNQELRLILP
-15 SNAVDDIA
+15 SNAVDEIA
-23 NLQGVLDNSEKDFLH
+23 NLQGVLDNSEKDFLQ

-52 YTTLGGEGFYQQK
+52 YTTLGGDIFYQQK
-65 IDGSYAKKPW
+65 TDGTYAKKPW
-75 SVLLNLAQR
+75 SVLLDLAQR

-122 LDKGVAGYRMEA
+122 LDKGVAGYKKEA
-134 MVSLNNLLKLLEN
+134 MVSLNNLLILLEN

-153 TPAESAATKDG
+153 TPAEAASPKDG
-164 SASTEVQKG
+164 SASTGVPKG
-173 ESTEVPN
+173 ESTEVPDD
-180 GESTEVQNGASTE
+180 GKFDIP
-193 VQKGASTE
+193 KG
-201 VPNDESTEAHT
+201 ESTEAHT
-212 AIQEIVLLWQESKYY
+212 AIEEIVLLWQDSKYY

-233 LFPTCSVLEQYLSVH
+233 LIPTCSILQQYLDIY

-272 FGDELIDRLQHAD
+272 FGDELITRLQHAD

-316 LLAHNESISLR
+316 LLAHNESVSLR
-327 DSVYRILNAEKQA
+327 DSVYRLLKAEKQA
-340 QESAD
+340 QEAAD
-345 SNASSSS
+345 GNASSS
-352 TSTTTAASS
+352 TTTTTAPS
-361 SSAADKSAADK
+361 SSAADES
-372 SGGYENNQEG
+372 SGYENNQEG

>member
-1 MILSTNKELRLILP
+1 MILSTNQELRLILP

-23 NLQGVLDNSEKDFLH
+23 NLQGVLDNSEKDFLQ

-52 YTTLGGEGFYQQK
+52 YTTLGGDGFYQQK
-65 IDGSYAKKPW
+65 ADGTYAKKPW

-122 LDKGVAGYRMEA
+122 LDKGVSGYRMEA

-153 TPAESAATKDG
+153 TPAEAAATKDG
-164 SASTEVQKG
+164 N
-173 ESTEVPN
+173 ESTEVPK
-180 GESTEVQNGASTE
+180 GESTEVQNVE
-193 VQKGASTE
+193 STE
-201 VPNDESTEAHT
+201 VPKDENTEAHT

-327 DSVYRILNAEKQA
+327 DSVYRLLNAEKQA
-340 QESAD
+340 QEAAD

-352 TSTTTAASS
+352 TSTASAASS
-361 SSAADKSAADK
+361 SSAADQSGADK